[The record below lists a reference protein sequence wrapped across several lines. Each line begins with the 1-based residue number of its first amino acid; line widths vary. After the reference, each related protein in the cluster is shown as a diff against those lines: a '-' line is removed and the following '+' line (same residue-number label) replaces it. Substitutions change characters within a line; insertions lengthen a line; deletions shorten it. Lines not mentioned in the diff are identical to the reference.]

1 MKAKF
6 KGQKGQQTGLRTLVR
21 TRKGIPSTEIREKK
35 MKWKY
40 RQTLLREREK

>member
-6 KGQKGQQTGLRTLVR
+6 KGQKGEQTGLRTLVR
-21 TRKGIPSTEIREKK
+21 TRKGIPSMEIRKK
-35 MKWKY
+35 KKKWKY